1 MIKNGE
7 RKLAYITV
15 IDEIKPIPNADKIEL
30 ARVGGWQVVVSKADN
45 YKVGDRLVFE
55 RTNGQLDTLIVTL
68 VDKEL
73 YATKPSEIPDSAEN
87 MRTYAEVRI
96 EMSDQ
101 EGPDG
106 WYNLIIDGRLHYNYE
121 FLLMGGFTWNN
132 YHKKPYSDGAHFYL
146 KSLPTEILR
155 TDEYFEENK
164 IITFA
169 ELKKGKGLVRF
180 GDRDEEIWT
189 LIKRL

>member
-1 MIKNGE
+1 MK
-7 RKLAYITV
+7 T
-15 IDEIKPIPNADKIEL
+15 
-30 ARVGGWQVVVSKADN
+30 VSKFLALLACATLVCACTHDEPSFSQDYEILCSFTVDN
-45 YKVGDRLVFE
+45 YDVGDRLVFE

-101 EGPDG
+101 EGPYG

-121 FLLMGGFTWNN
+121 FLLMGVFTWNN